1 MVKLYNDM
9 GKKASITKDVFSPEI
24 TEKISKNDLS
34 DQLKSKEFPKTKE
47 LMLQITVARVFLR
60 ILP

>member
-9 GKKASITKDVFSPEI
+9 GKNASITKDVFSPER
-24 TEKISKNDLS
+24 TEKIPKNDLI
-34 DQLKSKEFPKTKE
+34 DQFKRKGFSKTKE
-47 LMLQITVARVFLR
+47 LMFQITIARVFLR

>member
-1 MVKLYNDM
+1 M

-34 DQLKSKEFPKTKE
+34 DQFKSKEFPKTKE

>member
-9 GKKASITKDVFSPEI
+9 GKKAKDVFSPEI

-34 DQLKSKEFPKTKE
+34 DQFKSKEFPKTKE
-47 LMLQITVARVFLR
+47 LMFQITVARVFLR

>member
-1 MVKLYNDM
+1 M
-9 GKKASITKDVFSPEI
+9 GKKAKDVFSPEI

-34 DQLKSKEFPKTKE
+34 DQFKSKEFPKTKE
-47 LMLQITVARVFLR
+47 LMFQITVARVFLR